1 MVCRDRLNRLRELAQ
16 PKAVL
21 LLVVLTRHS
30 NNSGHSRHRTLSN
43 RPGAGRTSVA
53 WPRWWWAGTTRLQEM
68 TARENTTQRGP
79 VEEGG
84 YRVEHD
90 SMGDVRVP
98 LTAKWQAQ
106 TQRAVDN
113 FPVSGQQIDAA
124 LVRALA
130 LLKRAAA
137 LANAELGV
145 ISKPVADAIAESALE
160 VAGGDWGSEFP
171 IDVFQTGSGTSSNM
185 NMNEVLATLASE
197 RLGEPVHP
205 NDQVNASQSSNDVFP
220 SAIHVAAAS
229 EISNSLMPALAHL
242 AEALRQKSAHF
253 ATVVK
258 AGRTHLMDATP
269 VTLGQ
274 EFGGYAA
281 AVEHGNERL
290 AACLPRVGELPLG
303 GTAVGT
309 GLNAPPGFASG
320 TIKRLATE
328 LGLPLT
334 EARDHFEAQGSR
346 DALVEAS
353 GVARTIAVSLYKC
366 ATDIRWMGSGPRA
379 GLAELRIPDL
389 QPGSSIMPGKVNPVI
404 PEAVSQVA
412 AQVIGN
418 DAAVAFGGAAGNF
431 ELNVMLPVIARN
443 LLESLRL
450 LANVSRLFADRC
462 ISGLE
467 ADVDR
472 CRNYALS
479 SPAIA
484 TALNPFIG
492 YEQAAKVVKQAA
504 AEGRDLRSVVLEQGL
519 LDEEQ
524 VDKALDV
531 EAMTRGGII
540 K

>member
-1 MVCRDRLNRLRELAQ
+1 
-16 PKAVL
+16 
-21 LLVVLTRHS
+21 
-30 NNSGHSRHRTLSN
+30 
-43 RPGAGRTSVA
+43 
-53 WPRWWWAGTTRLQEM
+53 
-68 TARENTTQRGP
+68 
-79 VEEGG
+79 
-84 YRVEHD
+84 
-90 SMGDVRVP
+90 MGDVRVP

-137 LANAELGV
+137 LENAELGV

-242 AEALRQKSAHF
+242 AEALRQKSAQF

-281 AVEHGNERL
+281 AVEHGIERL

-366 ATDIRWMGSGPRA
+366 ATDIRWMGSGPARA
-379 GLAELRIPDL
+379 WLSYASLICSP
-389 QPGSSIMPGKVNPVI
+389 
-404 PEAVSQVA
+404 A
-412 AQVIGN
+412 AQ
-418 DAAVAFGGAAGNF
+418 
-431 ELNVMLPVIARN
+431 
-443 LLESLRL
+443 
-450 LANVSRLFADRC
+450 
-462 ISGLE
+462 
-467 ADVDR
+467 
-472 CRNYALS
+472 
-479 SPAIA
+479 
-484 TALNPFIG
+484 
-492 YEQAAKVVKQAA
+492 
-504 AEGRDLRSVVLEQGL
+504 
-519 LDEEQ
+519 
-524 VDKALDV
+524 
-531 EAMTRGGII
+531 
-540 K
+540 